1 MPRTQR
7 YGYKKPRITR
17 ISTDK
22 RRPRRL
28 TPTGIP
34 FGSNCLEKSGKVGDS
49 FGFSIPGNVAMKK
62 LNWIFFL
69 IFLLGAVLQFNDP
82 DPVIWMAM
90 WGAAA
95 GACLLFGL
103 GITRISK
110 RRSKGSSL
118 ESVDSASSVKITRH
132 DPDASARSWF
142 ARYGFFGLAFRAVP
156 LLIGIIALIW
166 AAMLIPD
173 VVQSAGDLRWK
184 EVFNVVTM
192 SSIAVEWAREMGGL
206 LIIAAWMGMIY
217 RSSRK

>member
-1 MPRTQR
+1 
-7 YGYKKPRITR
+7 
-17 ISTDK
+17 
-22 RRPRRL
+22 
-28 TPTGIP
+28 
-34 FGSNCLEKSGKVGDS
+34 
-49 FGFSIPGNVAMKK
+49 MKK

-103 GITRISK
+103 GLT
-110 RRSKGSSL
+110 
-118 ESVDSASSVKITRH
+118 
-132 DPDASARSWF
+132 
-142 ARYGFFGLAFRAVP
+142 FRVVP
-156 LLIGIIALIW
+156 LVIGIIALVW
-166 AAMLIPD
+166 AAVLIPD

-206 LIIAAWMGMIY
+206 LIIAAWMGVIY